1 MKTHLVH
8 TLSTAE
14 PFGAEG
20 GPSSALQ
27 QAKVSAIAIH
37 PITLETWSFLYVF
50 YLVTQSKGDGSSCA
64 HQREDGSH
72 VRFNAD
78 GQRLPIKV
86 SGLTNVG
93 FVTCFDIWRDAV
105 VAGTSQGKLAL
116 INKNNKVEKVI
127 DAHSG
132 AVLGVKW
139 AGDGTLIMSRI
150 FPYFL
155 FHLRLSHA

>member
-1 MKTHLVH
+1 MRSNKR
-8 TLSTAE
+8 
-14 PFGAEG
+14 
-20 GPSSALQ
+20 
-27 QAKVSAIAIH
+27 
-37 PITLETWSFLYVF
+37 
-50 YLVTQSKGDGSSCA
+50 D
-64 HQREDGSH
+64 DGSH
-72 VRFNAD
+72 ARFNAD

-105 VAGTSQGKLAL
+105 VAGTSLGKLAL

-139 AGDGTLIMSRI
+139 AGDGTLIVSRTI
-150 FPYFL
+150 FLVFIFAIDSSLQQMARMVPYKVTPVKW
-155 FHLRLSHA
+155 SHEARSTSP